1 MSLRIYNT
9 LTDQKEEFAPLKPGK
24 VGMYV
29 CGVTVYDYCH
39 IGHARAAVVFDII
52 FRELKRSGLDVIYV
66 RNFTDIDDKIIN
78 RANEENLSWLELTK
92 KYIDAF
98 HEDMEALNC
107 VSPNSE
113 PKATE
118 YIGDMIKLIEELISK
133 DKAYTLNGDVFY
145 SIQSYE
151 SYGVL
156 SGKNTKDLLSGAR
169 VEINEFKRNPLDFA
183 LWKSVKPGEPFWESP
198 WGRGRPGWHIE
209 CSAMS
214 RTLLGI
220 QFDIHGGGKDLVFPH
235 HENEIAQSHGANGCP
250 PVKYWIHN
258 GFVNINKEKMSKS
271 LGNFFTLREIYKEYP
286 PEALRYFLLT
296 VHYRSPID
304 FSHHSLE
311 EAEKVLGRF
320 YEFLAETK
328 KIKTKYKIPEMSQE
342 EEPELSKK
350 FQKAMDDDFNTAL
363 ALAHMNDQLR
373 LMNNYLTKLKK
384 KYTEKAWRI
393 FYRELDSFERASA
406 ALGLF
411 KEEPEVYLQREQ
423 EKKIELMHLD
433 VEKIE
438 SLIADRKA
446 ARKEKDWVKADA
458 CRNELTSLGVLLEDG
473 PEGTSWKVK

>member
-1 MSLRIYNT
+1 M
-9 LTDQKEEFAPLKPGK
+9 
-24 VGMYV
+24 
-29 CGVTVYDYCH
+29 
-39 IGHARAAVVFDII
+39 
-52 FRELKRSGLDVIYV
+52 
-66 RNFTDIDDKIIN
+66 
-78 RANEENLSWLELTK
+78 
-92 KYIDAF
+92 
-98 HEDMEALNC
+98 
-107 VSPNSE
+107 
-113 PKATE
+113 
-118 YIGDMIKLIEELISK
+118 
-133 DKAYTLNGDVFY
+133 
-145 SIQSYE
+145 
-151 SYGVL
+151 
-156 SGKNTKDLLSGAR
+156 
-169 VEINEFKRNPLDFA
+169 
-183 LWKSVKPGEPFWESP
+183 
-198 WGRGRPGWHIE
+198 
-209 CSAMS
+209 
-214 RTLLGI
+214 
-220 QFDIHGGGKDLVFPH
+220 
-235 HENEIAQSHGANGCP
+235 
-250 PVKYWIHN
+250 
-258 GFVNINKEKMSKS
+258 
-271 LGNFFTLREIYKEYP
+271 
-286 PEALRYFLLT
+286 T